1 MVHVYPWKSDWCFT
15 NRAYQ
20 NACRFNS
27 LDCIGQFVLYM
38 VIQRHML
45 ADISEH
51 MFLNNVLPDL
61 KKLVVD

>member
-1 MVHVYPWKSDWCFT
+1 MYILGNLIGVSQT
-15 NRAYQ
+15 ELMQ

-38 VIQRHML
+38 VIQRQML